1 MALSD
6 IALCSRALLKI
17 GAQPVASLEEGS
29 AEAEVAANLYPA
41 VRDGLLAS
49 FPWSFAT
56 RQATL
61 PRLAVAPLA
70 DWNNAF
76 QLPADL
82 LRVLSA
88 GSPYLGSGLAYHVLG
103 DQLHCNAEQV
113 TLSYIRRPDE
123 SHFPPHFAEGLVARG
138 VRRRGLSSRTPLLPT
153 EVMRQPPPPTHR
165 REVYV
170 LHTRQPQ
177 PFLDLFARA
186 MHARSGARHAWY
198 TGGRSA
204 AGAEL
209 SRCRRANAARKCGA
223 WHGPPHTHSTRR
235 HVAPHLVHKLVP

>member
-1 MALSD
+1 MVLSD

-49 FPWSFAT
+49 FPWGFAT
-56 RQATL
+56 TQATL
-61 PRLAVAPLA
+61 PRLAVAPVA

-113 TLSYIRRPDE
+113 TLSYIRRPVE
-123 SHFPPHFAEGLVARG
+123 SSFPPHFAESLVAR
-138 VRRRGLSSRTPLLPT
+138 LAAEFCLPLT
-153 EVMRQPPPPTHR
+153 EDAQRAQMLYSLADSLLRQ
-165 REVYV
+165 
-170 LHTRQPQ
+170 
-177 PFLDLFARA
+177 
-186 MHARSGARHAWY
+186 ARSADSQQS
-198 TGGRSA
+198 TP
-204 AGAEL
+204 
-209 SRCRRANAARKCGA
+209 RAIADF
-223 WHGPPHTHSTRR
+223 P
-235 HVAPHLVHKLVP
+235 LVSVR

>member
-56 RQATL
+56 TQATL

-123 SHFPPHFAEGLVARG
+123 SHFPPHFAEGLVAR
-138 VRRRGLSSRTPLLPT
+138 LAAEFCLPLT
-153 EVMRQPPPPTHR
+153 EDAQRAQLLYSLADSLLRQ
-165 REVYV
+165 
-170 LHTRQPQ
+170 
-177 PFLDLFARA
+177 
-186 MHARSGARHAWY
+186 ARSPDSQQS
-198 TGGRSA
+198 TP
-204 AGAEL
+204 
-209 SRCRRANAARKCGA
+209 RAIADF
-223 WHGPPHTHSTRR
+223 P
-235 HVAPHLVHKLVP
+235 LVSVR